1 MRSHIWGKCLDIVD
15 VTSTVVITVGKWS
28 TFSQFSISLH
38 THTTHLNLSH
48 YSYISLFCLYDG
60 RGIAWSPAAGKA
72 ISELVLDGHS
82 RSVDLRPF
90 DPARYTPKGGRGG
103 RGRKKKGLSV
113 GEQW

>member
-1 MRSHIWGKCLDIVD
+1 MVSGVLSVNL
-15 VTSTVVITVGKWS
+15 S
-28 TFSQFSISLH
+28 FISFL
-38 THTTHLNLSH
+38 HTTHLLH
-48 YSYISLFCLYDG
+48 YSYTSLFCLHDE

-90 DPARYTPKGGRGG
+90 DPARYTPKGERGG